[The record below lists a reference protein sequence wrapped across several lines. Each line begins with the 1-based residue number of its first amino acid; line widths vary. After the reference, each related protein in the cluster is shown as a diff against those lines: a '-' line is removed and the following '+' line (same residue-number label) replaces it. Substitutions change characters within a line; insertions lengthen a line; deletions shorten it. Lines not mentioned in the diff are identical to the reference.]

1 MKSTK
6 LLAALAGTALL
17 AACTQEELVKVEN
30 APQTMEE
37 VVGAKLVGTDLSLNV
52 SMGDAQT
59 RYAGGVDGWDSE
71 DKVGLGWIVNK
82 DGAAALQ
89 PEGEAPVS
97 GKLYANHMFDNAG
110 DNVWTTKGNIYEG
123 WYFSYY
129 PWSYQA
135 QSGVEKVY
143 TLNPDMLG
151 AGPALH
157 LSQTLYLS
165 ARQHISADPKA
176 GDLDTKTGNLSTA
189 FRVQRAVNFIQFTAT
204 AKGAFAKGGDL
215 ADEQIVSMTIDAG
228 ADNKIFANELT
239 IDAQYLPI
247 YTDDWNKPESKTSEA
262 EEVQKTLYAGTTP
275 VLRPTEMVSSIT
287 RNVAA
292 ADLFTSTNPL
302 EDGKNKNLYFNVIP
316 QKASDDFDETD
327 VTLTVYTT
335 NGYFVINSENTSKT
349 NTEAIKKLVTFYKG
363 ETAGDIK
370 DVLALDIEL
379 YPEIFKTDFSHICC
393 EECWN
398 NAVKMVDILGRE
410 KETFTIAPNDKNG
423 HNGTGLIT
431 FADGINM
438 PETCK
443 LTVLRPSNANGL
455 TSTGFEIA
463 GNLEEWP
470 ADLNTNHIRVIVN
483 DGVTIENAHTIKA
496 QLIEN
501 YGTLDVP
508 TVEQGGAYDST
519 NTLETAKVSTA
530 INYYGIK
537 NYGTINLEKWAKV
550 VNVDNSGDENGEGRI
565 NVAYGSYVNL
575 TGNTEEGIIAHVVDA
590 DDVKTPSRI
599 AKLVTDW
606 QMPYENEEG
615 TMVDMVDYVGVN
627 TLVLNNGIDLDLTW
641 KDKDEDVDGDNDP
654 YTPSE
659 DGTIT
664 GGTANYGDLS
674 KVDFEINGGSLKSS
688 TSEKAVMNVTMNGGT
703 IDESIKIAGD
713 LTIESG
719 VNTVNATDIE
729 GALNITDGSGTITSA
744 ASIASVN
751 IVDGNYTVNA
761 QAINK
766 NTDGVAIDATGE
778 NYFNVKTINGN
789 VTLNGDILL
798 NNVAVAG
805 NVTVLNGTV
814 KTANT
819 EINGTLEIDGS
830 DAEVELSSE
839 KAINITRIINNGG
852 TLTAGN
858 DVEVGSIIMTNGST
872 TSVMGYTVYYAEA
885 FDIDSNST
893 FTGAKQNMGLLVDE
907 GGNYGVGTVKGL
919 KYIASLVK
927 GGNNLSGK
935 TVVLTDDIDFAGVEW
950 SPIGT
955 SNNRFKGSFDGNG
968 KTISNLHIDNGEN
981 NNAGFFGYVEGSKTA
996 KIEIKNVV
1004 LENVE
1009 VKGGWRVGGLIGN
1022 CGNYTTV
1029 SNITIK
1035 GLVKI
1040 EGYSDAGA
1048 VVGATCKTI
1057 GNINVDV
1064 EEGSYVKS
1072 MVGTVGGVAG
1082 LLIENYHAEDI
1093 TTNINVIAT
1102 NIIADNTQ
1110 RNNPGVGGVF
1120 GCTNGHG
1127 TTLTN
1132 CSSSGDVTILNA
1144 ETEELAQKIGGV
1156 SGGRH
1161 GGKLT
1166 LTGCSYT
1173 GNLASSYNGT
1183 SINVF
1188 NNQSLVG
1195 GYEDSKN
1202 IIVK

>member
-659 DGTIT
+659 DDTIT

-778 NYFNVKTINGN
+778 NYFNVKTINGDVEINNTSSNATNIDGATINGN

-798 NNVAVAG
+798 NNVNIDG
-805 NVTVLNGTV
+805 NLTVLGGTV
-814 KTANT
+814 KMADSNISETLEVKAGANVEISGKEAFVTAIENYGVLTTAIDVYAETVAVYKGATANVADEKT
-819 EINGTLEIDGS
+819 IWFTKPNAGMYGYIQQGTTYGRILYLNGEIAYTSTAEELKDALTGEDETIFVKLGADIDLPISSLGTITSGSGEYKLGGENTKNITIDLNGKKLNITTTYWSAIGAKNDNATITIKNGSMTSTGNSAGTWNAFDVRLSNCNYVIENVTFDKPVALDNVGKSTKMNTVTINDNGDRYALWITAEGQTVEIDGLTVKTS
-830 DAEVELSSE
+830 GRGIKIDEQYV
-839 KAINITRIINNGG
+839 G
-852 TLTAGN
+852 TPAKVTLK
-858 DVEVGSIIMTNGST
+858 V
-872 TSVMGYTVYYAEA
+872 
-885 FDIDSNST
+885 SNST
-893 FTGAKQNMGLLVDE
+893 FETANKSAII
-907 GGNYGVGTVKGL
+907 VKS
-919 KYIASLVK
+919 A
-927 GGNNLSGK
+927 
-935 TVVLTDDIDFAGVEW
+935 
-950 SPIGT
+950 
-955 SNNRFKGSFDGNG
+955 
-968 KTISNLHIDNGEN
+968 
-981 NNAGFFGYVEGSKTA
+981 
-996 KIEIKNVV
+996 
-1004 LENVE
+1004 
-1009 VKGGWRVGGLIGN
+1009 
-1022 CGNYTTV
+1022 
-1029 SNITIK
+1029 
-1035 GLVKI
+1035 
-1040 EGYSDAGA
+1040 AGA
-1048 VVGATCKTI
+1048 DI
-1057 GNINVDV
+1057 QLNNIDINKVNADKVNAVWVD
-1064 EEGSYVKS
+1064 
-1072 MVGTVGGVAG
+1072 
-1082 LLIENYHAEDI
+1082 
-1093 TTNINVIAT
+1093 
-1102 NIIADNTQ
+1102 ADAAAYAN
-1110 RNNPGVGGVF
+1110 
-1120 GCTNGHG
+1120 
-1127 TTLTN
+1127 L
-1132 CSSSGDVTILNA
+1132 VT
-1144 ETEELAQKIGGV
+1144 V
-1156 SGGRH
+1156 SGGT
-1161 GGKLT
+1161 K
-1166 LTGCSYT
+1166 
-1173 GNLASSYNGT
+1173 
-1183 SINVF
+1183 
-1188 NNQSLVG
+1188 
-1195 GYEDSKN
+1195 
-1202 IIVK
+1202 IVEP